1 MASREHVYFVAYD
14 IGDPRRGRAVFNA
27 LHGYGEWVQLSVFQC
42 RLTRLRHA
50 EMVADMDRLTHRD
63 EDHVVVIDAGPADHA
78 ASRVV
83 SLGKRAYTPVDRQAT
98 IV

>member
-1 MASREHVYFVAYD
+1 MASREHLYFVAYD
-14 IGDPRRGRAVFNA
+14 IGDQRRWRTVFNA

-42 RLTRLRHA
+42 RLTPIRHA
-50 EMVADMDRLTHRD
+50 EMIADMDRLTHKD
-63 EDHVVVIDAGPADHA
+63 EDHVVIIDAGPVEHV

-83 SLGKRAYTPVDRQAT
+83 SLGKRPYTPVARQAT